1 MEELENLKI
10 YSMKDFGL
18 PEKGR
23 IPWRLVVPLL
33 SLGEG
38 LELPK
43 GMDYTSASGAYNAA
57 NKAGEKVIVREIEGH
72 NSCVI
77 KIYAKGNLK
86 RAVSAAKASHGSNGT
101 NGVNGHAHSSGQY
114 SVSSDIPIPA
124 LKSGGKEPNLPL
136 RNALHSLKVGQ
147 SFEGVRTNQV
157 PTVRKIAKSYG
168 ITVTS
173 RKVGKNNFRVW
184 RIK

>member
-77 KIYAKGNLK
+77 KIKARGNLK
-86 RAVSAAKASHGSNGT
+86 RAISAARKAHEDHGT
-101 NGVNGHAHSSGQY
+101 NGVNGHSYGHY
-114 SVSSDIPIPA
+114 DIVSTVPLPTER
-124 LKSGGKEPNLPL
+124 SGGREPNLPL

-147 SFEGVRTNQV
+147 SFEGIRTGQV
-157 PTVRKIAKSYG
+157 ASVRKIAKSYG
-168 ITVTS
+168 ITVTT
-173 RKVGKNNFRVW
+173 RKVGDNNFRVW
-184 RIK
+184 RIR